1 MTKNITVI
9 DETGAAAG
17 MTYPKRAKGMVKNGR
32 AYWTDEK
39 TVRLLPICP
48 DKKERSNMADSLN
61 NVIDNQLSK
70 LQEKMNLM
78 DPEGAEAIGF
88 EIISTLND
96 LKSIELQKEVVALAR
111 EQLAFA
117 KENFDYIKEHTDGA
131 LAPEI
136 QEKMLDIIANIVSGY
151 YEDEENDEY
160 YDDDEDMES
169 TESVFE

>member
-1 MTKNITVI
+1 
-9 DETGAAAG
+9 
-17 MTYPKRAKGMVKNGR
+17 
-32 AYWTDEK
+32 
-39 TVRLLPICP
+39 
-48 DKKERSNMADSLN
+48 MADSLN

-96 LKSIELQKEVVALAR
+96 LKSIELQKEVIALAR

-136 QEKMLDIIANIVSGY
+136 QEKMLDIIANIVSAY